1 MFLAWSF
8 GDWPGSMT
16 VGSRYYRS
24 ETQGGPPTHP
34 PLPYVP
40 GSSSSGKQST

>member
-24 ETQGGPPTHP
+24 ETQGSAPYPSPTP
-34 PLPYVP
+34 ICTWE
-40 GSSSSGKQST
+40 QQQW